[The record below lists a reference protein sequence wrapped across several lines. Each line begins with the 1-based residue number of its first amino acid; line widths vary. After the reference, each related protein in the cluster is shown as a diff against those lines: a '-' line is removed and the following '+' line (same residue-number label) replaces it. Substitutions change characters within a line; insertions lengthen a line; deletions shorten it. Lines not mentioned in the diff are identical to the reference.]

1 MAVEGL
7 TQSVCQSVEHSRM
20 RNAEKTGFFSIRE
33 TVGLE
38 VFKGRVAE
46 DTGLYKVV
54 QIP

>member
-7 TQSVCQSVEHSRM
+7 TQSVCQSVEYSGM
-20 RNAEKTGFFSIRE
+20 RNAEKTGFCSIRE
-33 TVGLE
+33 AVGLE
-38 VFKGRVAE
+38 IFKGRVAE